1 MWSVLHGQVRFHRV
15 SVSLTRLIGAAALL
29 AACNGGQPGG
39 GATPLATTSALRA
52 SDALVGKLAPT
63 SPDGA
68 PLGVIVRLKGAAAF
82 EKHAAARGRG
92 LAAARAAA
100 ASQRQT
106 LRAQHGHVL
115 DVLGKKLGPFA
126 QRRGKAIILGRSFD
140 EFTDV
145 FNGLALHGIDEATA
159 KSLLAN
165 EPDVASIE
173 PIREVRATLIQSVPM
188 IEADKVWAV
197 ADGNGVAIDGAGMR
211 IGIIDTG
218 VDYTHPDL
226 GGCFGPGC
234 KVVAGYDFVN
244 HDADPMD
251 DFGHG
256 THCAATAAGNG
267 TYAGASGP
275 APIKGVAPGAQLY
288 AYKVL
293 NNNGIGYTP
302 DIVAAIEACA
312 DPNGDGDPSDHL
324 DVCSMSLGGGGDPDD
339 AESLAVD
346 VATVNGVVFAIA
358 AGNAGPTPQTI
369 GSPGTSRRA
378 ITVAAACKT
387 AAIGVDPNCVTPI
400 ASFSSRGPVVWN
412 GQTLAKPDVAAPGE
426 SICAAEWGTFASS
439 SRCLDGRHVS
449 IWGTSLATPHIAGVA
464 ALLRQAHPEWT
475 PAEVKSIIMTSAHP
489 LGLDPTIQGAGLVDA
504 LDALTL
510 GGVPSSIA
518 RVGGT
523 PLSDVDVPT
532 ARFATFSSNLTIT
545 NTTAGSVSFT
555 GSFSGPT
562 GLAVT
567 LTPPSFTVAPGA
579 TATVSVSR
587 QVDHDVVASGTEA
600 RGTITFSSAQG
611 DVKVGL
617 VVGVRDRVQA
627 SPATVDLGTDLASL
641 ATWTGQVT
649 LQLTNLRADT
659 GQTLTAS
666 ITCCTSNGQSGGAAI
681 VAARDQSTVT
691 IGAGG
696 TASLGVTVTAT
707 NGSIASGR
715 WDGLLTLSSPL
726 GGTTVPVTFFK
737 GYGMRIDTP
746 TIPYQLAV
754 SSAQSGSQ
762 ILSPATS
769 STTIY
774 STTPGPFTVEAA
786 WQYLSTWKHSLAV
799 VATDVPLATATLDP
813 SQAIYTYDVRP
824 TDENGQPYPNGLFM
838 TYRFT
843 HSASGG
849 GLIRGVGVGGPGG
862 QIIYASALPAGV
874 TFTAS
879 AIGGSADAAGYLYEL
894 PGPVASSQVFTN
906 AAADVLV
913 KDVRI
918 FRPGAG
924 GTTLRFAPLACL
936 TWLPWSSST
945 PGGPITG
952 IRANCFFGSTFAW
965 ASGVGRMRFYNSA
978 NRDLLAAPYPDAPFI
993 SYRLLDGSGASIYYG
1008 PYLYESATH
1017 PLTWLPAIPWSYTVA
1032 ADEVYAHFK
1041 CDEAPGNVLAVGPGP
1056 VLDAWAWGNHSSD
1069 FGAVRG
1075 KGQFSDPFAWGGC
1088 VQDHEFTVAPVPYRL
1103 YRDDA
1108 LVASGNLGMQGLFP
1122 AINND
1127 GSYRFEMTRTIPI
1140 GGVSTTV
1147 ETVSTFAVSSIMTI
1161 DENPPALQ
1169 SLHLVGRGVW
1179 QEVLDTAVVNKL
1191 RFTLDPTPGNG
1202 NLNPT
1207 QAPLYL
1213 QLADGLASVTVQ
1225 QGTDGTT
1232 WSPVP
1237 TTALGNGD
1245 YTTDLLDVDPTAPL
1259 AWFRIT
1265 ATDLAGNSLRSTFQ
1279 LPRGTAYAPA
1289 GSDVTPPTTA
1299 ITSPAAGATLTGSA
1313 APVTATATDNVGV
1326 TSVDLLLDGA
1336 VIATATAPAS
1346 PVAFTL
1352 DTSFAATGTHV
1363 LRTRA
1368 QDAAQNLGLS
1378 APVSVTLQ
1386 NSDTTPPTVSFAAP
1400 DAGSLL
1406 HGVVSVTVNAS
1417 DNARVARVE
1426 LYDGATLFA
1435 TATVAPY
1442 TFAWTTTGGA
1452 DGARSLRAVAYDP
1465 AGNSS
1470 TATLAVSVDNTL
1482 PTVAWTSPTDGAT
1495 VAGVITFAV
1504 NATDNVGVARV
1515 EYWINDY
1522 GMLTSSST
1530 PPFSAPFYIGVYAG
1544 EHVTLRAHVYD
1555 TAGNMGQSALIN
1567 VNIVADTT
1575 PPTVAIVS
1583 PVEGA
1588 IVGTNSQ
1595 VWVSA
1600 TDPSGITEYEVD
1612 NDGSPIFDN
1621 GATGPSP
1628 YEADFH
1634 ASGLADG
1641 THTLTAR
1648 ARDAAFN
1655 WGVSA
1660 PVHVILD
1667 QVPPTVSVTSP
1678 TTGARVAGVVAVTAA
1693 ASDAVALASVSLD
1706 IDGLGTIQ
1714 TLTTGPFV
1722 FFWDTLAWA
1731 DGPHAINLRAIDKA
1745 GNQDV
1750 AAAYVTLDSTVT
1762 ATVRAP
1768 VPGALVGKNVPFTAA
1783 TTNDA
1788 AVASLAFY
1796 DGASQYAVAA
1806 APPWTTTW
1814 NTLTSG
1820 SHSLTVQVTDR
1831 KGRVATSPA
1840 VVVTADVTAP
1850 TVSLTAPANNATI
1863 TGTVGV
1869 TATASDNTAVAR
1881 VELYD
1886 GATLLATVATSPYT
1900 TTWNTA
1906 TATPGAHTLTARA
1919 YDTVGNV
1926 TDSAP
1931 INVTVTTG
1939 PPPDTTPP
1947 TVAVTAPAAGA
1958 VLTGTVAFTATAS
1971 DNVGVTKVELRD
1983 GATVVATLTTS
1994 PYTSNWNTSSVATGA
2009 HTLTAKAYDAAG
2021 NSTTSASRAV
2031 TVAATDT
2038 TPPAVSLTAPA
2049 AGAVVSGTVTWSATA
2064 SDNVGVTKVELR
2076 DGATVVATLTA
2087 SPYTFS
2093 WNTSS
2098 IATGAHTLTAKA
2110 YDAAGN
2116 STTSASRAITIDR
2129 TAPTVTLTA
2138 PASGATVSGTVTVS
2152 ATATDNTS
2160 VARVEFYRDGST
2172 LLATGTTSPY
2182 SISWDTTTIAAG
2194 SHPLTAK
2201 AYDAAGN
2208 VTTSA
2213 SRSVTVKDVTAP
2225 AVTFTSPANG
2235 AQVTVGS
2242 TITMAATSTDA
2253 TGVSKVE
2260 FSVGA
2265 TLTCTERLLPYTCNW
2280 KVPAGANKSYTLTAK
2295 AYDAANNTRT
2305 ATVTVTSK

>member
-1 MWSVLHGQVRFHRV
+1 MWSVLDGHPRCHRV
-15 SVSLTRLIGAAALL
+15 SAWLARLIGAAALL
-29 AACNGGQPGG
+29 SACNNHQPGG
-39 GATPLATTSALRA
+39 GGTATATTSALRA
-52 SDALVGKLAPT
+52 SDALVGKLAPM

-68 PLGVIVRLKGAAAF
+68 PLGVIVRLNGAAAF
-82 EKHAAARGRG
+82 EKHAAARSRG

-100 ASQRQT
+100 AGQRQT
-106 LRAQHGHVL
+106 LRTQHAHLL

-126 QRRGKAIILGRSFD
+126 QRRGKGVVVGRSFD

-145 FNGLALHGIDEATA
+145 VNGLALHGIDEATA

-188 IEADKVWAV
+188 IEADKVWAI
-197 ADGNGVAIDGAGMR
+197 ADANGVAIDGGGMR

-244 HDADPMD
+244 HDGDPMD
-251 DFGHG
+251 DMGHG

-267 TYAGASGP
+267 TYAAASGP
-275 APIKGVAPGAQLY
+275 APIKGVAPGAQIY

-293 NNNGIGYTP
+293 NSNGIGYTP

-339 AESLAVD
+339 TESLAVD
-346 VATVNGVVFAIA
+346 AATANGVVFAIA
-358 AGNAGPTPQTI
+358 AGNGGPTAQTI

-387 AAIGVDPNCVTPI
+387 AAIGVNPDCATPI
-400 ASFSSRGPVVWN
+400 ASYSSRGPVVWN

-426 SICAAEWGTFASS
+426 SICAAEWGTFASG
-439 SRCLDGRHVS
+439 SRCLDGRHITLS
-449 IWGTSLATPHIAGVA
+449 GTSMATPHIAGVA

-475 PAEVKSIIMTSAHP
+475 PDQVKSMIVTSAHP

-532 ARFATFSSNLTIT
+532 ARFATFSSDLTIT
-545 NTTAGSVSFT
+545 NTTAGDLSFT

-579 TATVSVSR
+579 TATVTVSR
-587 QVDHDVVASGTEA
+587 QVDHTVVASGTEA

-611 DVKVGL
+611 DVNVGL

-627 SPATVDLGTDLASL
+627 SPATVDLGIDLASL
-641 ATWTGQVT
+641 STWTGQVT
-649 LQLTNLRADT
+649 LQLTNLLADT
-659 GQTLTAS
+659 DQTLTAS
-666 ITCCTSNGQSGGAAI
+666 LNCCTSGGQSGGAAL
-681 VAARDQSTVT
+681 VATLDQSTVT

-696 TASLGVTVTAT
+696 TASLSVTVTAT
-707 NGSIASGR
+707 NGSLASGR
-715 WDGLLTLSSPL
+715 WDGLLTVSSPL
-726 GGTTVPVTFFK
+726 GGTTIPVTFFK

-746 TIPYQLAV
+746 TIPSLIAV

-762 ILSPATS
+762 TLSTATT

-774 STTPGPFTVEAA
+774 STTPGPFTVEAV
-786 WQYLSTWKHSLAV
+786 WPYLSTWKHSLAV
-799 VATDVPLATATLDP
+799 LATDVPLATTTLDP

-849 GLIRGVGVGGPGG
+849 GIIRGLPVGGTSG
-862 QIIYASALPAGV
+862 QIVYASALPAGV

-879 AIGGSADAAGYLYEL
+879 AIGGSSDAAGYLYEL
-894 PGPVASSQVFTN
+894 PGPVTASQVFTN
-906 AAADVLV
+906 AASDVLV
-913 KDVRI
+913 KEVRI
-918 FRPGAG
+918 LRPGAG
-924 GTTLRFAPLACL
+924 GTTLTFAPLACL
-936 TWLPWSSST
+936 TWLPWTSST
-945 PGGPITG
+945 PGGPVTG
-952 IRANCFFGSTFAW
+952 IRASCYFGSTFAW
-965 ASGVGRMRFYNSA
+965 PSGVGHMRFYNSA

-993 SYRLLDGSGASIYYG
+993 SYQLLDSSGASIYYG
-1008 PYLYESATH
+1008 PNLYESATH
-1017 PLTWLPAIPWSYTVA
+1017 PLTWLPTTPWSFTVHA
-1032 ADEVYAHFK
+1032 NEVYAHFK
-1041 CDEAPGNVLAVGPGP
+1041 CDEAPGNVLAIGPGP
-1056 VLDAWAWGNHSSD
+1056 MQDQWAWGNHSSD
-1069 FGAVRG
+1069 YGTVRG
-1075 KGQFSDPFAWGGC
+1075 KGQFNDPFVWGGC
-1088 VQDHEFTVAPVPYRL
+1088 LQDHEFTVAPVPYRL
-1103 YRDDA
+1103 SRDGA
-1108 LVASGNLGMQGLFP
+1108 LVASGNLGSQGLFP

-1147 ETVSTFAVSSIMTI
+1147 ETVSTFDVSSLMTI

-1169 SLHLVGRGVW
+1169 SLHLLGRGLW
-1179 QEVLDTAVVNKL
+1179 QEVLDTTVVNTL
-1191 RFTLDPTPGNG
+1191 RFRLDPTPGNG

-1207 QAPLYL
+1207 QAPFYL
-1213 QLADGLASVTVQ
+1213 QLADSLASVTVQ
-1225 QGTDGTT
+1225 QSTDGTT
-1232 WSPVP
+1232 WSPVA
-1237 TTALGNGD
+1237 TTSLGNGD
-1245 YTTDLLDVDPTAPL
+1245 YTTDLLEVDPTAPL
-1259 AWFRIT
+1259 AWFRIA
-1265 ATDLAGNSLRSTFQ
+1265 ATDLAGNSLQNTFQ
-1279 LPRGTAYAPA
+1279 LPLGTAYAPA
-1289 GSDVTPPTTA
+1289 GSDVTPPTTT
-1299 ITSPAAGATLTGSA
+1299 ITSPAAGATLAGSA
-1313 APVTATATDNVGV
+1313 VPVTATATDDVGV
-1326 TSVDLLLDGA
+1326 TRVDLLLDGA
-1336 VIATATAPAS
+1336 VVATAMAPSS
-1346 PVAFTL
+1346 PLAFTL
-1352 DTSFAATGTHV
+1352 DTSLGSTGTHV
-1363 LRTRA
+1363 LQTRA
-1368 QDAAQNLGLS
+1368 QDAALNLGLS

-1417 DNARVARVE
+1417 DNARVDRVE
-1426 LYDGATLFA
+1426 LYEGATLLA
-1435 TATVAPY
+1435 TATLAPY
-1442 TFAWTTTGGA
+1442 TFDWTTTSGA
-1452 DGARSLRAVAYDP
+1452 DGPRSLRAVAYDP
-1465 AGNSS
+1465 GGNSS
-1470 TATLAVSVDNTL
+1470 TATLDVSIDNTL
-1482 PTVAWTSPTDGAT
+1482 PTVTWTFPTDGASVSGIVT
-1495 VAGVITFAV
+1495 LAV
-1504 NATDNVGVARV
+1504 NAADNVGVARV

-1530 PPFSAPFYIGVYAG
+1530 APFSVPFNLGVYQG
-1544 EHVTLRAHVYD
+1544 ERIALRAHVYD
-1555 TAGNMGQSALIN
+1555 TAGNLGYSALIN
-1567 VNIVADTT
+1567 VNVVADTT

-1588 IVGTNSQ
+1588 IVGANSQ

-1600 TDPSGITEYEVD
+1600 SDPSGITAYEVD
-1612 NDGSPIFDN
+1612 NDGSPIAQN
-1621 GATGPSP
+1621 GATGPGP

-1648 ARDAAFN
+1648 ARDGAFN

-1678 TTGARVAGVVAVTAA
+1678 ANGARVAGLVTVTAMA
-1693 ASDAVALASVSLD
+1693 GDAVALASVSLD

-1722 FFWDTLAWA
+1722 FLWDTTAWA
-1731 DGPHAINLRAIDKA
+1731 DGQHAINVHAIDKA
-1745 GNQDV
+1745 GNEAV

-1762 ATVRAP
+1762 ATVTAP
-1768 VPGALVGKNVPFTAA
+1768 APGALVGKNVPFTAT

-1796 DGASQYAVAA
+1796 DGTSQYAVVPS
-1806 APPWTTTW
+1806 PPWTTTW
-1814 NTLTSG
+1814 NPSTSG

-1831 KGRVATSPA
+1831 KGRVTTSPA

-1850 TVSLTAPANNATI
+1850 TVSLTAPANNATV
-1863 TGTVGV
+1863 TGIVAV
-1869 TATASDNTAVAR
+1869 TATAGDNTAVAR

-1886 GATLLATVATSPYT
+1886 GATLLATVASSPYAT
-1900 TTWNTA
+1900 AWDTSTA
-1906 TATPGAHTLTARA
+1906 TLGAHTLRARA
-1919 YDTVGNV
+1919 YDTVGNA

-1931 INVTVTTG
+1931 INVTVTTA

-1947 TVAVTAPAAGA
+1947 TVAITAPG
-1958 VLTGTVAFTATAS
+1958 
-1971 DNVGVTKVELRD
+1971 
-1983 GATVVATLTTS
+1983 
-1994 PYTSNWNTSSVATGA
+1994 
-2009 HTLTAKAYDAAG
+2009 
-2021 NSTTSASRAV
+2021 
-2031 TVAATDT
+2031 
-2038 TPPAVSLTAPA
+2038 
-2049 AGAVVSGTVTWSATA
+2049 AGAVVTGTVTWSATA

-2076 DGATVVATLTA
+2076 DGATVVTTLTA

-2093 WNTSS
+2093 WSTSS
-2098 IATGAHTLTAKA
+2098 VATGAHTLTATA

-2116 STTSASRAITIDR
+2116 RTTSASCPITIDR
-2129 TAPTVTLTA
+2129 TAPTVSLTA

-2152 ATATDNTS
+2152 ATAADNTS

-2172 LLATGTTSPY
+2172 LLAIDTTSPY
-2182 SISWDTTTIAAG
+2182 SISWDTTTLAAG
-2194 SHPLTAK
+2194 SHALTAK

-2213 SRSVTVKDVTAP
+2213 SRSVTVKDITAP
-2225 AVTFTSPANG
+2225 TVTFTSPANG
-2235 AQVTVGS
+2235 AHVTVGS
-2242 TITMAATSTDA
+2242 TITMAATATDA

-2260 FSVGA
+2260 FSVGS
-2265 TLTCTERLLPYTCNW
+2265 TLTCTERLVPYTCNW